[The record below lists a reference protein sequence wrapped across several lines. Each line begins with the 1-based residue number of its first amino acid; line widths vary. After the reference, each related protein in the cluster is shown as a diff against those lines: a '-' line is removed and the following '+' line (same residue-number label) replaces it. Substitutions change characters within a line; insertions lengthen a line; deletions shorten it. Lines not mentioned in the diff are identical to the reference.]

1 MAVAQ
6 ELSFSKAAIKLHMSQ
21 PPLSQQIKA
30 LEESM
35 GVQLLDRSRREVHL
49 TEAGKVFLV
58 ECKAILSSLQ
68 QAVGVSVRAA
78 SLDAGKIRVGFV
90 TTALIHILPSL
101 HARISTRF
109 PEVELSIYDMS
120 SRDQIE
126 GILAGRLDI
135 GIIHSCPDTSG
146 VNKVPVYSEPFVLA
160 VPEGHALATDGPLDA
175 STLEKYP
182 LIGFSR
188 DHSPSLYDAQVACC
202 LARGFRP
209 NLVHSVRTPFSVF
222 QLIRL
227 GLGISLVP
235 RPYAKS
241 NIPGVVFRELDGSTG
256 HLHLYVVWK
265 DSHVPDLVNKVVE
278 GIMLEPLV
286 D

>member
-1 MAVAQ
+1 
-6 ELSFSKAAIKLHMSQ
+6 
-21 PPLSQQIKA
+21 
-30 LEESM
+30 M
-35 GVQLLDRSRREVHL
+35 GVQLFDRSRREVHL
-49 TEAGKVFLV
+49 TEAGRVFLV

-68 QAVGVSVRAA
+68 RAVGVSIRAA
-78 SLDAGKIRVGFV
+78 SLDAGNVRVGFV
-90 TTALIHILPSL
+90 TTALIHVLPSIL
-101 HARISTRF
+101 SRIGSRF

-126 GILAGRLDI
+126 AILGGQLDI
-135 GIIHSCPDTSG
+135 GIIHSCPDASG
-146 VNKVPVYSEPFVLA
+146 INKVPVYSEPFVLA
-160 VPEGHALATDGPLDA
+160 LPQGHALAADVALDA
-175 STLEKYP
+175 TTLEKFP
-182 LIGFSR
+182 IIGFSR

-241 NIPGVVFRELDGSTG
+241 NIPGVVFRDLDGSTG
-256 HLHLYVVWK
+256 HLHLYAVWK
-265 DSHVPDLVNKVVE
+265 DDHASDLVNKVVE
-278 GIMLEPLV
+278 GIMLAPLI
-286 D
+286 DEHPAREDWDS